1 MAHYIIALFQVE
13 RAQTRFNVF
22 ESLKMSKNM
31 VKDKLNFVY
40 IKNQYRSDMN
50 YFPLHTRSRKAID
63 KSDRQAF
70 NKDVF
75 VSIIR
80 IV

>member
-40 IKNQYRSDMN
+40 IKNQYRSDIN
-50 YFPLHTRSRKAID
+50 
-63 KSDRQAF
+63 
-70 NKDVF
+70 
-75 VSIIR
+75 
-80 IV
+80 